1 MRITSAPAMT
11 RSMWPTSSERTCRRP
26 RRREPSPGRAP
37 PGRCARRLRT
47 RLQPARPQPGADRP
61 AREHPARPHPHRRLP
76 AHAREHRHSPD
87 HGAPRAAARRAT
99 YGDQQPARAQLSALL
114 TGLPTRVRR
123 RAACSKASPASP
135 SATSDLLPQVR
146 HRRRIRQNRTRTG
159 NTEPRGTGVR
169 IGLEH
174 RPGTGHALFDDANR
188 PAPATRGLH
197 SVRGKARSSS
207 STHELVR

>member
-1 MRITSAPAMT
+1 MGALSRAKVNRPAPHDCAAPLAESSMRITSAPATT

-114 TGLPTRVRR
+114 TGAPDPRAQARR
-123 RAACSKASPASP
+123 MFEGVAGEPIGN
-135 SATSDLLPQVR
+135 
-146 HRRRIRQNRTRTG
+146 IRS
-159 NTEPRGTGVR
+159 
-169 IGLEH
+169 
-174 RPGTGHALFDDANR
+174 
-188 PAPATRGLH
+188 PAPASAPATN
-197 SVRGKARSSS
+197 SSEPNP
-207 STHELVR
+207 HRQHRAPRHGRAYRP